1 MKLIT
6 LEKPLFL
13 TNEDWFYFDEDEMM
27 YKLTDKATEEAKES
41 YEAYYKMLED
51 DDG

>member
-1 MKLIT
+1 MNLIT

-27 YKLTDKATEEAKES
+27 YKLTDKATEEAKKS

-51 DDG
+51 NND